1 MELVYNYHYTFEDVF
16 CPTLEPFKKGTKTL
30 NDVAAL
36 YGISVDDANATI
48 LKSAEVTKLFI
59 DYVLPTALDKD
70 FCITDTES
78 PDYERYFPTSVLVT
92 GYDIKQALNRFIA
105 YLLESYPYYSKVISL
120 YDEKAADLLAQ
131 VTDTTTSKTGNSD
144 MPQTATFDSAPT
156 TDVLSMLEN
165 VTATTKQDYG
175 TTMQRLDEVRKM
187 YSNLYREWADEV
199 IKTFVLY

>member
-16 CPTLEPFKKGTKTL
+16 YPTLEPFKKGTKTL
-30 NDVAAL
+30 NDVATL
-36 YGISVDDANATI
+36 YGINVDDANATI

-78 PDYERYFPTSVLVT
+78 ETAVT
-92 GYDIKQALNRFIA
+92 NPEIRQALNRFIA

-120 YDEKAADLLAQ
+120 YDEKATDLLAQ
-131 VTDTTTSKTGNSD
+131 VTDTTTSKTGNSE

>member
-16 CPTLEPFKKGTKTL
+16 YPTLEPFKKGTKTL
-30 NDVAAL
+30 NDVATL

-70 FCITDTES
+70 FCITDAES
-78 PDYERYFPTSVLVT
+78 DTAATNPDIR
-92 GYDIKQALNRFIA
+92 QALNRFIA

-120 YDEKAADLLAQ
+120 YDEKATDLLAQ

-144 MPQTATFDSAPT
+144 MPQTATFDNAPT
-156 TDVLSMLEN
+156 SDVLSMLEN

-199 IKTFVLY
+199 LKEFVLY